1 MSNHGE
7 RTTTERPYLS
17 IGEVLGLLLDEFPDV
32 TISKIRFL
40 ESQGLIEPERTPSGY
55 RKFYDADVERLR
67 FILRE
72 QRENYLPL
80 KVIRDR
86 LEGETPTSGVP
97 RPEQP
102 TGVLVRPALDH
113 SDPTARTEL
122 PTDAAVRSHPAG
134 ATALP
139 GAELLAEPGNPQPAA
154 RPEVE
159 APSAEV
165 TVEEAFVKT
174 IVVESTAV
182 ASSTIIEAALFTTA
196 AAPEPT
202 VTIEP
207 DAPAPEPAPPL
218 PAAPAAA
225 LTGGQLTRP
234 ELLAAAGID
243 AKLLDDLESFGLVG
257 SRSVGQQLVY
267 DAAAQQICELAG
279 GFARLGIDARHLR
292 SWKTSAEREA
302 SLFEQRILPLLRQR
316 NPHARDQ
323 STEILDE
330 LATLGAGLRH
340 VLVTQALQ
348 QYLS

>member
-86 LEGETPTSGVP
+86 LDGETPTGGVP
-97 RPEQP
+97 RPEEP

-113 SDPTARTEL
+113 TDPTARTEL
-122 PTDAAVRSHPAG
+122 PSDAAVRSHPAG
-134 ATALP
+134 ATPLP
-139 GAELLAEPGNPQPAA
+139 GADLVPETPDPQPPAP
-154 RPEVE
+154 PEVE
-159 APSAEV
+159 VIAIVET
-165 TVEEAFVKT
+165 TVVDT
-174 IVVESTAV
+174 TVVEATVVAAPVEPDPIPGAAV
-182 ASSTIIEAALFTTA
+182 AATALPAVPRA
-196 AAPEPT
+196 AAG
-202 VTIEP
+202 
-207 DAPAPEPAPPL
+207 A
-218 PAAPAAA
+218 
-225 LTGGQLTRP
+225 GQFSRA
-234 ELLAAAGID
+234 ELLTAAGID
-243 AKLLDDLESFGLVG
+243 AKLLDDLESFGLVTP
-257 SRSVGQQLVY
+257 RSIGQQLVY
-267 DAAAQQICELAG
+267 DATARQVCELASS
-279 GFARLGIDARHLR
+279 FARLGIDARHLR
-292 SWKTSAEREA
+292 GWKTSAEREA

-330 LATLGAGLRH
+330 LAGLGAGLRH